1 MQRPVSPEGG
11 ASHGVRAPQRRRGP
25 HHGQPVT
32 GPGSTLPGVSAGR
45 PEPLTAA
52 PELLLAELRE
62 LQRTHR
68 VATHEVLDGRR
79 VDVDPE
85 TLAWWRLAYD
95 CWMRAER
102 ERYAGSV

>member
-1 MQRPVSPEGG
+1 MRS
-11 ASHGVRAPQRRRGP
+11 
-25 HHGQPVT
+25 T
-32 GPGSTLPGVSAGR
+32 GRMTGFYAAGVSSGR

-79 VDVDPE
+79 V
-85 TLAWWRLAYD
+85 
-95 CWMRAER
+95 
-102 ERYAGSV
+102 